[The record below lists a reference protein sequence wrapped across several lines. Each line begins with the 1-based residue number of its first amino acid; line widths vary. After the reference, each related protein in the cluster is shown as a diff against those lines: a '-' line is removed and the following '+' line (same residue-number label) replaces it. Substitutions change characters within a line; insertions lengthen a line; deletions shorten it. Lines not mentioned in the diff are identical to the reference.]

1 MKNKKTLN
9 YILCFSILVL
19 ICAYFIEHILGFKA
33 CNLCLIE
40 RIPYLGAIIL
50 ILIILIFKRCKKLI
64 LFIILILFS
73 IGTMVSFY
81 HFGIEQGIFSE
92 SLVCELGK
100 SKSDI
105 SANDLLKELQ
115 NQSISCKDVKF
126 KILGFSL
133 ASINTLISL
142 TLSVIILKILINY
155 EKNK

>member
-1 MKNKKTLN
+1 MKKKTLN

-50 ILIILIFKRCKKLI
+50 ILIILIFKKCEKLI